1 MSDEEYIRSS
11 VKEAELYRTQGLLD
25 ESRDKYLQLLTFVQK
40 SPKYSSHKKL
50 IEGLKGKIRTLE
62 KDSASH
68 KDEKAAPMLSDNV
81 QGLIKQ
87 LFSFAQEKNARAIEG
102 AVALAKFGQHELAL
116 REFRRLLEEKAVP
129 VVAAKNI
136 IRCHLALMAPRA
148 AIDEFGQWLSGD
160 LLSRSQLK
168 SIRVFLVSVLDKQGM
183 GNEVPE
189 VMDGPSQGPE
199 SEEKQED
206 IIDICSVRL
215 KVADGAGS
223 GKMLEFDVTFQS
235 GNVISLIISAK
246 QKDLVENLSIGIQL
260 PDMEFYSPI
269 AIFRG
274 SGVVSGKTKIRSGPE
289 KGAYMLDIKLDSA

>member
-25 ESRDKYLQLLTFVQK
+25 ESREKYLQILAFIEK

-50 IEGLKGKIRTLE
+50 IEGVKGKIRTLE
-62 KDSASH
+62 VDSASN
-68 KDEKAAPMLSDNV
+68 KDEKPPPALSEDV
-81 QGLIKQ
+81 QGLIKR
-87 LFSFAQEKNARAIEG
+87 LFSFSKDKEARAIEG

-129 VVAAKNI
+129 VEAAKNI

-148 AIDEFGQWLSGD
+148 AIEEFIQWLSGD
-160 LLSRSQLK
+160 LLSKNQLK
-168 SIRVFLVSVLDKQGM
+168 SIRVFLVSVLERQGM
-183 GNEVPE
+183 GSEVPE
-189 VMDGPSQGPE
+189 VVEGPSQGGK
-199 SEEKQED
+199 SDEKQED

-215 KVADGAGS
+215 KMENGAGT
-223 GKMLEFDVTFQS
+223 KMLEFDVTFQS
-235 GNVISLIISAK
+235 GNVISLIISPR
-246 QKDLVENLSIGIQL
+246 QKDLVENLSIGIKL
-260 PDMEFYSPI
+260 PEMEFYSPI

>member
-1 MSDEEYIRSS
+1 MSDEQYIRSS

-25 ESRDKYLQLLTFVQK
+25 ESRDKYLQVLTFIQK

-50 IEGLKGKIRTLE
+50 IEGVKSKIRTLE
-62 KDSASH
+62 MDSASN
-68 KDEKAAPMLSDNV
+68 KGEKPPPMLSEDV
-81 QGLIKQ
+81 QGLIKR

-160 LLSRSQLK
+160 LLSKSQLK

-183 GNEVPE
+183 GSEVPE
-189 VMDGPSQGPE
+189 VIDGPSQGPE
-199 SEEKQED
+199 SGEKQED

-215 KVADGAGS
+215 KMEDGAGS

-246 QKDLVENLSIGIQL
+246 QKELVENLSIGIQL
-260 PDMEFYSPI
+260 ADMEFYSPI